1 MRDAATR
8 ARTREKHNALKRLK
22 NQVDKPT
29 PTAKK
34 EGVRHPTGVR
44 PLLHI
49 STTTDNMLHLK
60 VRAGMVH
67 RNCDRPALNTV
78 TQSRQLRV
86 DLLKP
91 RHELHAFAPQRGN
104 TLRFWRHQP
113 PIISRVMVTQAR
125 QLRRQ
130 HVTHPQPPRQS
141 PNLGQSRHRRQSHNN
156 PTPRASQDQH
166 SPNPTPTPYRP
177 HPLLTSLSRLHRIKV
192 AHRTNTIHFLNS
204 LHHLNH
210 FPSISRR

>member
-29 PTAKK
+29 PTAKT

-78 TQSRQLRV
+78 SQSRQIRGIRRPDTNLAVRFTILNRPTHDRTPLRWF
-86 DLLKP
+86 DGP
-91 RHELHAFAPQRGN
+91 
-104 TLRFWRHQP
+104 
-113 PIISRVMVTQAR
+113 
-125 QLRRQ
+125 
-130 HVTHPQPPRQS
+130 
-141 PNLGQSRHRRQSHNN
+141 
-156 PTPRASQDQH
+156 
-166 SPNPTPTPYRP
+166 
-177 HPLLTSLSRLHRIKV
+177 
-192 AHRTNTIHFLNS
+192 
-204 LHHLNH
+204 
-210 FPSISRR
+210 